1 MNIPKLIQPSVM
13 GDSLSGLA
21 DIAALTRSTYHTIY
35 KLTMTD
41 CELFQFIV
49 CIGTEFL
56 PFELIAPAGTKLH
69 RKLKSAISD
78 KQTTVELK
86 TYNRHINSV
95 KMPLVSEVYAH
106 A

>member
-21 DIAALTRSTYHTIY
+21 DIAVLTRSTYHTVY
-35 KLTMTD
+35 RLTMTD
-41 CELFQFIV
+41 CERFQFIA
-49 CIGTEFL
+49 CIGFEFL
-56 PFELIAPAGTKLH
+56 PFEVNAPAGGKLH
-69 RKLKSAISD
+69 RKLNAAITEN
-78 KQTTVELK
+78 KKTIELK
-86 TYNRHINSV
+86 TYNRHINGI

>member
-1 MNIPKLIQPSVM
+1 MVAPERFTFV
-13 GDSLSGLA
+13 A
-21 DIAALTRSTYHTIY
+21 
-35 KLTMTD
+35 
-41 CELFQFIV
+41 

-56 PFELIAPAGTKLH
+56 PFELIAPAGTKLN
-69 RKLKSAISD
+69 RKLKFAISD

-86 TYNRHINSV
+86 TYNRHINGI

>member
-21 DIAALTRSTYHTIY
+21 DIAALTRSSYTTAYR
-35 KLTMTD
+35 LTMVAP
-41 CELFQFIV
+41 ERFFFIA

-56 PFELIAPAGTKLH
+56 PFELIAPAGGKIH
-69 RKLKSAISD
+69 RKLKAAIAE
-78 KQTTVELK
+78 KKTTVELK
-86 TYNRHINSV
+86 TYNRHINGI